1 MRRGTES
8 IQKHRLRNGGETRRP
23 TDPNTD
29 RLASLASMTM
39 ARQNPGLVLPSI
51 SKIPT
56 SYTHTK
62 GADATL
68 ALARS
73 LVKLDIGS
81 RGLWERHNGNLS
93 LFIRSSLN
101 QWLGDIGA
109 LQLRGS
115 VDIDLAIVDD
125 LQGVQPKEKG
135 NLFILLETS
144 DGCGFLRIGKA
155 LESLENEHA
164 GLGRAFYIVLSLAM
178 NSWVDVYDLKNAE
191 FYVDRWKE
199 SIEMDLE
206 GEGELTEESFKDYCR
221 ANDLSFPDL
230 STVTPACAKDISFYN
245 ESRRLNR
252 SIDLLKKHRDGQYA
266 EWINPVLT
274 MAELRKPKRG
284 LDHQEIDGVWDD
296 GPLPNWIVAFEAHD
310 PITQAFDDES
320 QCMNEATHAPTWI
333 DSFDPSDA
341 NEVKKV
347 LNYVQNFVLV
357 NQQIVKLAKCF
368 EKVSKTSGST
378 HKSEFDDELR
388 AA

>member
-1 MRRGTES
+1 
-8 IQKHRLRNGGETRRP
+8 
-23 TDPNTD
+23 
-29 RLASLASMTM
+29 MTM
-39 ARQNPGLVLPSI
+39 ARQSPGLVLPSI
-51 SKIPT
+51 SQIPT
-56 SYTHTK
+56 SYTHTQ
-62 GADATL
+62 GADSTL

-81 RGLWERHNGNLS
+81 RGLWERHNGNFS

-115 VDIDLAIVDD
+115 VDIDLAIVDVI
-125 LQGVQPKEKG
+125 QGVEPKEKG

-155 LESLENEHA
+155 LELLEKEHA
-164 GLGRAFYIVLSLAM
+164 GLGRAFYIVLTLTM
-178 NSWVDVYDLKNAE
+178 NSWVDVYDVKNAE
-191 FYVDRWKE
+191 FYVERWKE
-199 SIEMDLE
+199 SVEMDIE
-206 GEGELTEESFKDYCR
+206 GEESFEDHCR
-221 ANDLSFPDL
+221 TNDLTFPDL
-230 STVTPACAKDISFYN
+230 ASVTPACAKDISLYK

-252 SIDLLKKHRDGQYA
+252 SIDLLKKHRGGKYA
-266 EWINPVLT
+266 EWIDPVLV
-274 MAELRKPKRG
+274 MAALRKPKRG
-284 LDHQEIDGVWDD
+284 LNHQDVDGAWDD

-320 QCMNEATHAPTWI
+320 QSMNEAMHAPTWF
-333 DSFDPSDA
+333 DSFDPTDP
-341 NEVKKV
+341 NDVKTV
-347 LNYVQNFVLV
+347 LNYVQNFVMV